1 MFTIQWKDEDKKYI
15 QVVDKAWEL
24 FWKYGYNRV
33 TVEEICEKAGISKST
48 FYKHFK
54 NKIDLTKTILDKV
67 YDQSLEKYNMIMEQD
82 IPFIEKV
89 KQSILFKL
97 NQTEDLSGE
106 FFRELYAT
114 GDKELNE
121 YWMQKINTALKM
133 LHDSYVEA
141 QKKGQIRKDIKPEFI
156 IYMLNKM
163 MEMIK
168 DENILKLYNSPQ
180 DLIMEHTNFFFY
192 GVLPPGDR

>member
-1 MFTIQWKDEDKKYI
+1 MFTIKWKDEDKKYI
-15 QVVDKAWEL
+15 QIVDRAWEL

-33 TVEEICEKAGISKST
+33 TVEEICEKAGVSKST

-82 IPFIEKV
+82 IPFFEKV

-114 GDKELNE
+114 GNKELNE
-121 YWMQKINTALKM
+121 YWIKKINTVLKM

-141 QKKGQIRKDIKPEFI
+141 QKKGHIRKDIKPEFI

-192 GVLPPGDR
+192 GILPPREK